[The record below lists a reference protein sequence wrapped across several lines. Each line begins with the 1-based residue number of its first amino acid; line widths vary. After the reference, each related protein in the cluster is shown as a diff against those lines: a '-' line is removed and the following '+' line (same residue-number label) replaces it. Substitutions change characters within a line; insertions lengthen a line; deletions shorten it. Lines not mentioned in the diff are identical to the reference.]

1 MRLTRRVILLIGAV
15 CLFHSSLV
23 PPVGQGGGE
32 VCRYH
37 EFTERAWPFTRLYS
51 VEGGDGVALMTEVA
65 IIVSLV
71 AIGLLVV
78 SMVSEA
84 KTGRDDG

>member
-1 MRLTRRVILLIGAV
+1 
-15 CLFHSSLV
+15 
-23 PPVGQGGGE
+23 
-32 VCRYH
+32 
-37 EFTERAWPFTRLYS
+37 
-51 VEGGDGVALMTEVA
+51 MTEVA